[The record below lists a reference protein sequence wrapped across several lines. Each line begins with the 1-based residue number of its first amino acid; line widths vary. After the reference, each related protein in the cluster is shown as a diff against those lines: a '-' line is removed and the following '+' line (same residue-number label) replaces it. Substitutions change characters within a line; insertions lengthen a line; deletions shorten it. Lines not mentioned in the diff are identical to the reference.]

1 MEKVFINCY
10 SFLMNNI
17 FKLLNIDFSQL
28 EVVIF
33 LLDLYQIKLKIGLCG
48 LIFKYFFF
56 LKLSNNIASIYTSK
70 DFCLNLK

>member
-1 MEKVFINCY
+1 MEKSLYKLLFIFNEQ
-10 SFLMNNI
+10 L
-17 FKLLNIDFSQL
+17 FKLLNVDFSQL

-33 LLDLYQIKLKIGLCG
+33 LLHLYQIKLKIGLCG
-48 LIFKYFFF
+48 LIFKYFFL